1 MNETKEEEVEKYNLL
16 QKEMYREKEFLK
28 KIIDIF
34 DIINSEKF
42 QDIIILQRNKYIE
55 QVVKEVLLMLKHIYS
70 ENITTNKKFNTL
82 FQLGKEDFEEKYNNY
97 FKEISEEWD
106 IFFDMKKNGED
117 VSSFYLTDFRKHCH
131 NHDGLALHK
140 CGRGENGKFIKIS
153 VKSGSRYRNVKELKY
168 IICEECKK
176 VYPKD
181 LFNSYCPFCKEN
193 YLCNILAPNANKEY
207 FMASYSTPHCDSF
220 VNKAILCEYCKDKL
234 YIFVNEKKLKCLNTQ
249 CNKIIDLNN
258 KNELNWKCNKCN
270 KPFKS
275 GVKIYNPSENFIL
288 TKILKKALLI
298 RTKAYPQYIS
308 CCKLD
313 LPSTT
318 FYHKKECKG
327 ILYICNIENY
337 YLKSKKWVIVCEK
350 CHAINNYKNFIW
362 TCPNCGKR
370 SKEEKIDI
378 EENIN
383 LKVSPRKR
391 SIPNKYSNLNKLE
404 GEQNNQ
410 NNQNYYYQKYLSNYI
425 IKNATTYTT
434 KNEDKYNNRNF
445 KERRSDYGN
454 SNFKNDERYEKNNRN
469 IAKVEQ
475 ENDCIIINL
484 VNNMNGKRNK
494 YLRNNQNYKYRNKQ
508 NLSEENNQNEEN
520 KNNENTIPR
529 SYIKSKNTVMYIGQK
544 KEEEKNVEQK
554 FQRGGSYNSNMI
566 NNDDKKFG
574 RNTNDEYIS
583 RNGKKKVVF
592 NIDNK
597 NNMPVRLRY
606 KIKNNKDN
614 NIKISNDMKDQD
626 YNKNKKEEVNGRNK
640 NLNILL
646 TSAEGLYSSKNS
658 YSNGRI
664 SKNTT
669 TQGSKGSITSSS
681 KDNYVFS
688 NYNFRKDQDTSDTSK
703 DKDYFSSTSKNFK
716 NKRQFYMQEKIKNRE
731 NNIKNLKSNIPSSGL
746 LNRPIR
752 NYKQNYKDNDYDNES
767 NKPDDIIE
775 PRDINYSEDI
785 PIHDRKIR
793 ENKELYDKIE
803 NGIKKLL
810 EKGKL
815 PQFDIDNYTIE
826 KKIGDGAFGVLFSVT
841 NNKTNKKYAL
851 KKLTACDLKS
861 LEEFQKEFIIA
872 YQNRHKNIL
881 NLYGIC
887 IRVYDST
894 TFALFVLMDL
904 AIRDWEI
911 EINRRYKEK
920 CFYTEKELISILK
933 QLSSACVYLQK
944 KEIAHRDIK
953 PENILLFKENNQD
966 IYKICDFGEAKE
978 KIVVNQRHKSIRGT
992 DFYMSPILF
1001 KGLTREEKYVKDN
1014 AYKSDVFSLGYCMII
1029 ACVLDFNFINKI
1041 RNEEDQ
1047 TKIENIIRSH
1057 LEKRYSDKFIK
1068 LLLKMTVYF
1077 EKERVDFIG
1086 LQKLIDDQL

>member
-1 MNETKEEEVEKYNLL
+1 MNVQSEEETQKFNLL
-16 QKEMYREKEFLK
+16 QKEMYREKDFLK
-28 KIIDIF
+28 KIKDIF

-42 QDIIILQRNKYIE
+42 QHIIILQKKKYIE
-55 QVVKEVLLMLKHIYS
+55 QVVKEVLLILKHIYS
-70 ENITTNKKFNTL
+70 ENITSNKKFSTL

-97 FKEISEEWD
+97 FNEISEEWD
-106 IFFDMKKNGED
+106 IFIDMKKNED
-117 VSSFYLTDFRKHCH
+117 ASSFYLTDYRKHCH
-131 NHDGLALHK
+131 NHDGLAMHK
-140 CGRGENGKFIKIS
+140 CGRGEIGKFIKIS
-153 VKSGSRYRNVKELKY
+153 VKSGSRYRNSKELKY
-168 IICEECKK
+168 VICEECKK

-181 LFNSYCPFCKEN
+181 LFNNYCSFCKEN

-220 VNKAILCEYCKDKL
+220 VNRAISCEYCKEKL
-234 YIFVNEKKLKCLNTQ
+234 YIFVKEKKLKCLNDK
-249 CNKIIDLNN
+249 CKNIIDLNN
-258 KNELNWKCNKCN
+258 KNDLQWKCNKCN

-288 TKILKKALLI
+288 TKILKKSLLI
-298 RTKAYPQYIS
+298 RTKAYPQYMS
-308 CCKLD
+308 CCKLN

-318 FYHKKECKG
+318 FYHKKDCKG

-337 YLKSKKWVIVCEK
+337 YLKNKKWVIVCEK

-370 SKEEKIDI
+370 SKEGKIQI

-383 LKVSPRKR
+383 SKGSPRR
-391 SIPNKYSNLNKLE
+391 QSIPNRYNNLNKLE
-404 GEQNNQ
+404 GEQNSQ

-434 KNEDKYNNRNF
+434 QNEDKFNNRN
-445 KERRSDYGN
+445 
-454 SNFKNDERYEKNNRN
+454 
-469 IAKVEQ
+469 
-475 ENDCIIINL
+475 
-484 VNNMNGKRNK
+484 NK
-494 YLRNNQNYKYRNKQ
+494 YLRSSQNYKNGYKQ
-508 NLSEENNQNEEN
+508 NLDEENNNHYQNGEK
-520 KNNENTIPR
+520 KNNENIIPR
-529 SYIKSKNTVMYIGQK
+529 SYINKKNSNAYVGQKK

-554 FQRGGSYNSNMI
+554 FPKGASYNSNVT
-566 NNDDKKFG
+566 NDNKKSDSKSNDD
-574 RNTNDEYIS
+574 YIS
-583 RNGKKKVVF
+583 RKKVVF
-592 NIDNK
+592 NVDN
-597 NNMPVRLRY
+597 NNNIPVRLRY
-606 KIKNNKDN
+606 KIKNSKDK
-614 NIKISNDMKDQD
+614 IKILTDMEDPD
-626 YNKNKKEEVNGRNK
+626 YKKEEMNGRNQ

-646 TSAEGLYSSKNS
+646 TSVEGLYSTKNSKNS

-669 TQGSKGSITSSS
+669 SQGSKGSVASSS
-681 KDNYVFS
+681 KDNHISSY
-688 NYNFRKDQDTSDTSK
+688 YNMRKDQDTSDTSK
-703 DKDYFSSTSKNFK
+703 DKEYAFSATSNNFK
-716 NKRQFYMQEKIKNRE
+716 NKRKFYMQEKIKSRE
-731 NNIKNLKSNIPSSGL
+731 NNIKNLKNNIPNSGL
-746 LNRPIR
+746 PNRPYR
-752 NYKQNYKDNDYDNES
+752 NYKLNDNQIDYS

-775 PRDINYSEDI
+775 PRDIDYSEDI

-810 EKGKL
+810 EKGRL
-815 PQFDIDNYTIE
+815 PRFNIDNYTIE

-872 YQNRHKNIL
+872 YQNTHKNIL

-887 IRVYDST
+887 VRVYDST

-920 CFYTEKELISILK
+920 SFYTEKELISILK

-944 KEIAHRDIK
+944 RDIAHRDIK
-953 PENILLFKENNQD
+953 PENILLFKENNKD

-1029 ACVLDFNFINKI
+1029 ACVLDFDFINKI

-1047 TKIENIIRSH
+1047 GKVENIIRSN

-1068 LLLKMTVYF
+1068 LLLRMTVYY
-1077 EKERVDFIG
+1077 EKERVDFIE
-1086 LQKLIDDQL
+1086 LQKLIENQL